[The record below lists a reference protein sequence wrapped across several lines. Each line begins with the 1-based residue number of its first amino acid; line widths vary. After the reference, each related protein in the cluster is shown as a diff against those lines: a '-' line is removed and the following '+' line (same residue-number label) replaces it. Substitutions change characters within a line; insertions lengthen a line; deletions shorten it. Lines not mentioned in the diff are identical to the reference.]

1 MFCYGVLLMTFF
13 RKCCFC
19 YVVGVDDVGV
29 AVAVVIDRDVMT
41 VMTVHVI
48 LVLFLQR

>member
-1 MFCYGVLLMTFF
+1 MTFF

-29 AVAVVIDRDVMT
+29 AVAVVIDRDVMS
-41 VMTVHVI
+41 VHVI